1 MNGVLSKEKI
11 SKEYRIISTGNST
24 KFNYLFDRENNKIVS
39 FQNLGFTIKPKIYA
53 DGDIVSINFDKGLF
67 GYLHNPEITESVQV
81 K

>member
-11 SKEYRIISTGNST
+11 SKEYRLIDVSSST
-24 KFNYLFDRENNKIVS
+24 KIYYLLDMENNKIVS
-39 FQNLGFTIKPKIYA
+39 FGSLGFTTAPKIYA
-53 DGDIVSINFDKGLF
+53 DGDTVSITFDKGLF